1 MTQFQ
6 SLEDGVE
13 VRGEAVLAFVN
24 GMRGFKKKALDILQ
38 ENGIANPENGNWYS
52 QQAWLNAFKKI
63 AEDVGP
69 YTLYC
74 IGARIPEDAQFP
86 SGIDSLEAALASINT
101 AYYMNHRGGKIGNYT
116 FQKSLDGSFSFT
128 CDNPYPC
135 EFDRG
140 IIEGIG
146 RRFIP
151 EGSHLTCKHDNSAP
165 CRDKGAASCT
175 YRLEIT

>member
-6 SLEDGVE
+6 SYEENVE
-13 VRGEAVLAFVN
+13 VSGEAVLAFVN
-24 GMRGFKKKALDILQ
+24 GMGGLKNKALEILL
-38 ENGIANPENGNWYS
+38 ENGITNLEKGNWYS

-63 AEDVGP
+63 ADDVGP
-69 YTLYC
+69 FTLYC
-74 IGARIPEDAQFP
+74 IGARIPVDAQFP
-86 SGIDSLEAALASINT
+86 PDIISLETAFSSINT

-116 FQKSLDGSFSFT
+116 FQKFQDGSFHFI

-140 IIEGIG
+140 IIESIG

-151 EGSHLTCKHDNSAP
+151 EGRYLTCKHDDSAP
-165 CRDKGAASCT
+165 CRNKGDGSCT
-175 YRLEIT
+175 YHVEIT